1 MLVRLN
7 PPVVNMRQLALIKE
21 EMQPLPSQKID
32 SINLE
37 DYLYDILKFIHDQNK
52 HNALVSYRKIG
63 QEFSISKVTTAKR
76 LNILEE
82 RGLALIK
89 KHGKTKSIHISEK
102 GKTLLH
108 KRKII

>member
-1 MLVRLN
+1 
-7 PPVVNMRQLALIKE
+7 MRQLALIKE
-21 EMQPLPSQKID
+21 ELQPIPSQKID
-32 SINLE
+32 SIELE
-37 DYLYDILKFIHDQNK
+37 GYLYNILKFIHDQNQ
-52 HNALVSYRKIG
+52 HNVLVSYRKIS

-76 LNILEE
+76 LNILGEGE
-82 RGLALIK
+82 LILIK